1 MRVLTRL
8 RLPAIRDRLDAL
20 LEEAARREMNLR
32 EALAWLCA
40 AEVARK
46 DQLRMEMAL
55 RLARFPYVRTLEAF
69 DFEAQPSIDPA
80 QIREL
85 ATCRW
90 VANGDTLLLLG
101 PPGVGKTHLAVA
113 LGREAV
119 RLGHSVQYVG
129 AMELISALAK
139 AQAQHALEARLT
151 QCAKSRLLIIDEL
164 GYLPLEPNAAYLFFQ
179 LISRCYQRGSVLI
192 TSNRPVMEWGEVF
205 GDQVVATAILDR
217 LLHHSHVLTIR
228 GDSYRLREKR
238 RSGLREY
245 PEQAAQRPPPTTTTR
260 HPPMKRRS
268 KRRRQAAITPPQVDQ
283 FSCRQRTKSGCRL
296 TGVD

>member
-1 MRVLTRL
+1 
-8 RLPAIRDRLDAL
+8 
-20 LEEAARREMNLR
+20 
-32 EALAWLCA
+32 
-40 AEVARK
+40 
-46 DQLRMEMAL
+46 
-55 RLARFPYVRTLEAF
+55 
-69 DFEAQPSIDPA
+69 
-80 QIREL
+80 
-85 ATCRW
+85 
-90 VANGDTLLLLG
+90 
-101 PPGVGKTHLAVA
+101 
-113 LGREAV
+113 V

-151 QCAKSRLLIIDEL
+151 QVAKSRLLINRCAEGFAYDEL

-238 RSGLREY
+238 RSGLIR
-245 PEQAAQRPPPTTTTR
+245 PQTGGSSSPDSAGLRPPP
-260 HPPMKRRS
+260 PS
-268 KRRRQAAITPPQVDQ
+268 EEA
-283 FSCRQRTKSGCRL
+283 
-296 TGVD
+296 